1 MTEEEE
7 EKCKKRKESNKEAA
21 QRCRERNKEKR
32 KNTEKVREREWVGMG
47 RTNIKI
53 HTRVM
58 QISEHLLSCRF

>member
-32 KNTEKVREREWVGMG
+32 KNTEKVREREWVG
-47 RTNIKI
+47 R
-53 HTRVM
+53 
-58 QISEHLLSCRF
+58 ISKFIPE